1 MKNIEKVVVG
11 SLIALTIVT
20 ANGCTTTQ
28 KGAGIGALGGAA
40 LGGIIGHQS
49 GHGGE
54 GAGIG
59 AAVGGLTGALIGEQ
73 LDVKYCPAC
82 GKSYYKSVEYC
93 QKDGTKLEYKK

>member
-1 MKNIEKVVVG
+1 MKNIEKVLVAGV
-11 SLIALTIVT
+11 LALTVVT
-20 ANGCTTTQ
+20 ASSCTTTQ
-28 KGAGIGALGGAA
+28 KGAGIGALTGAV

-59 AAVGGLTGALIGEQ
+59 AAVGGLAGALVGEQ
-73 LDVKYCPAC
+73 MDKKYCPAC
-82 GKSYYKSVEYC
+82 GKPYDKSVEYC